1 MKQSKVIAI
10 LLAISVATSFSLA
23 SVQAATPTSKA
34 TPKPSVKATVKAT
47 AKPTVKAVATKKAT
61 PTKKATATKK
71 ATPTKKATATKKATT
86 SKKPVVKKPVVKKPK
101 KKVVK
106 KTATP
111 IPSPSPVWPPVKF
124 TENKGVYA
132 KIPTGKEIL
141 GLISAKSGLATDVQ
155 KCEAN
160 ACGAVIVAAN
170 FTCQWWE
177 IKSTVMAPDPNDS
190 KKSIL
195 LGTLRTTHGLLKPN
209 TYANILLISDE
220 PLYTPGS
227 LDPTTGVVGA
237 PVLRPRITVGNIS
250 AICHKSA
257 TDEKLPSNTYLSV
270 R

>member
-1 MKQSKVIAI
+1 VKQNKVIAI
-10 LLAISVATSFSLA
+10 LLAISVATSFSIS

-34 TPKPSVKATVKAT
+34 TAKPTVKAT
-47 AKPTVKAVATKKAT
+47 AKPTAKAVATKKAT
-61 PTKKATATKK
+61 PT
-71 ATPTKKATATKKATT
+71 
-86 SKKPVVKKPVVKKPK
+86 KKPVVKKPK

-155 KCEAN
+155 KCEGN

-177 IKSTVMAPDPNDS
+177 IKSTVMAPDPNDP
-190 KKSIL
+190 KKRVL

-237 PVLRPRITVGNIS
+237 PILRPGITVGNIS

-257 TDEKLPSNTYLSV
+257 TDEKLPSNIYLPI